1 MATARAVT
9 TRSPRALTASL
20 RGRSLGQRVLRNR
33 TAVSGLI
40 IVLGV
45 IVVALFA
52 PVIAPYGYDQE
63 DLASRLLPPSWS
75 TQGSLEHPLGTD
87 SLGRDI
93 LSRMLYGARV
103 SLAVAGTG
111 VVLAALLGVVLGLLA
126 GYYGGK
132 LDALIMR
139 VADAQ
144 LSFPYLLL
152 AIAVMALLRP
162 NLGNL
167 ILVLVL
173 RSWVVYARL
182 VRASAMS
189 LKHREFVQAARALG
203 AADPRIIFRHIAPN
217 VVASVLIISSFQLA
231 ELIILESSL
240 SFLGLGVQPPIP
252 SWGSMLS
259 DGREYMTTAWWLATL
274 PGLAIV
280 LTVLGINL
288 LGDALRDIFDPR
300 LRNT

>member
-1 MATARAVT
+1 VATVEAAPIHAGEGVFP
-9 TRSPRALTASL
+9 RSPRRLLT
-20 RGRSLGQRVLRNR
+20 GRILHNVA
-33 TAVSGLI
+33 AVSGLV
-40 IVLGV
+40 IVLGMV
-45 IVVALFA
+45 LIAISATTF
-52 PVIAPYGYDQE
+52 APYGYDAD
-63 DLASRLLPPSWS
+63 DLASRLIPPAFVTGGTW
-75 TQGSLEHPLGTD
+75 GHPFGTD
-87 SLGRDI
+87 PLGRDI
-93 LSRMLYGARV
+93 LSRMMFGARV

-111 VVLAALLGVVLGLLA
+111 VVLAAVLGVLLGLLA

-167 ILVLVL
+167 IFVLVL

-182 VRASAMS
+182 IRASTLG
-189 LKHREFVQAARALG
+189 LKHREFVQAAHALG
-203 AADPRIIFRHIAPN
+203 ASSLWIIFRHIAPN
-217 VVASVLIISSFQLA
+217 VVASALIVSSFQLA

-252 SWGSMLS
+252 SW
-259 DGREYMTTAWWLATL
+259 EAC
-274 PGLAIV
+274 
-280 LTVLGINL
+280 
-288 LGDALRDIFDPR
+288 
-300 LRNT
+300 